1 MTTVPASELDSSS
14 GRVQPPA
21 YDVAIVGLGPSG
33 AMLANLLGAAG
44 LRVLVLERLVHAVPT
59 PRAIHF
65 DGEVMRAFQ
74 AIGLDA
80 EVAALSR
87 AGTEGMHFVNAG
99 GRTLLVRRG
108 SAQVGPHGFANNHY
122 FHQPELEAVLRSG
135 LGRFPS
141 VDVRL
146 GFDLTSLATRSKS
159 QRAGDGHDDGNDSHD
174 GDGATLT
181 GSDLSTGATASFRA
195 RYVVGADGAR
205 SLVRKTL
212 GSTQEDLGL
221 HQPWLVFDVM
231 LNDDD
236 DLGLPR
242 HTVQHCD
249 PIRPMTYCH
258 VTGRRRRWEI
268 MLMPGDDPAELVQ
281 PDTLW
286 KLVSRWVRPDQAT
299 LERAAIYTFH
309 SVIAQGWRSGPLLL
323 AGDAAHQTPPFL
335 GQGMCAGIRDAVNLA
350 WKLKAVVQDGA
361 DDSLLDTYEAERA
374 PHVRAFIDL
383 AVRLGDVIQTT
394 DPQAA
399 QARDARFAEG
409 APALFD
415 SPTPRL
421 GASPL
426 NQSEAPAGL
435 TLPQFR
441 LEDGEGTDALLGDG
455 YTLIVASALWES
467 DSADQAVTTMPA
479 VAATQWHD
487 AGVRVIV
494 NPPPA
499 LLAWLVGQRA
509 AAVLVRPDRY
519 IAALAATS
527 NDIPSLLNQLPS

>member
-1 MTTVPASELDSSS
+1 MPEHALGTTSAPVPASKPTPSTGLVHSPD
-14 GRVQPPA
+14 

-44 LRVLVLERLVHAVPT
+44 LRVLVLERLAHAVPT

-80 EVAALSR
+80 EVCAISR
-87 AGTEGMHFVNAG
+87 AGTEGMHFVNAS

-122 FHQPELEAVLRSG
+122 FHQPELEAVLRNG
-135 LGRFPS
+135 LRRFPS

-146 GFDLTSLATRSKS
+146 GFDLETLVAER
-159 QRAGDGHDDGNDSHD
+159 G
-174 GDGATLT
+174 GAALT
-181 GSDLSTGATASFRA
+181 GTALSTTATQTFHA
-195 RYVVGADGAR
+195 RYVIGADGAR

-249 PIRPMTYCH
+249 PVRPMTYCH

-309 SVIAQGWRSGPLLL
+309 SVIAQGWRKGPLLL

-350 WKLKAVVQDGA
+350 WKLKAVVRDGA
-361 DDSLLDTYEAERA
+361 HDSLLDTYEAERA

-399 QARDARFAEG
+399 QARDARFADG

-421 GASPL
+421 GAGPL
-426 NQSEAPAGL
+426 SQEDAPAGL
-435 TLPQFR
+435 ALPQFR
-441 LEDGEGTDALLGDG
+441 LEDGEGSDALLGDG
-455 YTLIVASALWES
+455 YTLIVASALSES
-467 DSADQAVTTMPA
+467 DTADQAIRSIPPVT
-479 VAATQWHD
+479 ATEWHD
-487 AGVRVIV
+487 AGVHVITD
-494 NPPPA
+494 PPPA
-499 LLAWLVGQRA
+499 LLAWLAGQRA

-519 IAALAATS
+519 IAALAATA
-527 NDIPSLLNQLPS
+527 NDIPSLLNQLPA